1 MGDGTLSRRD
11 LALDLGT
18 ASTRVY
24 EQGHGV
30 VFDEPTVVALH
41 GRTAEVLGVGRQ
53 AWAMAADRPGDV
65 VAVRP
70 LHRGAISNFEL
81 AEQMIR
87 MILRAVGMSRFSR
100 PRVLVC
106 VPSALTP
113 VERRAVEEAVTE
125 AGARSATLVDEPLAA
140 AIGAGLPIHDPVG
153 SMVVDVGGGISEM
166 AMLALGGVVTWKA
179 VPVGGLDMDEAIQR
193 HIRTRYELSVGE
205 AAAEQ
210 IKNEVGSAYPWADA
224 AMAEVQGR
232 HLRTGEQTVV
242 VLGPQE
248 VREVLEDIVGPIV
261 RGARECLAESPPELA
276 HDVLETGLFLTGGG
290 GLLRGLD
297 MRLAQDCEVP
307 VHRTEHPTVTVVIGA
322 GRLLDYEPDQRA
334 AFLTA
339 HRPVP

>member
-1 MGDGTLSRRD
+1 MSRRD

-24 EQGHGV
+24 VQGHGV

-41 GRTAEVLGVGRQ
+41 GRTADVLGVGRQ
-53 AWAMAADRPGDV
+53 AWAMAAARPAEV

-87 MILRAVGMSRFSR
+87 MILRAIGVARFSR

-125 AGARSATLVDEPLAA
+125 AGARSATLLDETLAA

-166 AMLALGGVVTWKA
+166 AMLALEGVITWKA

-193 HIRTRYELSVGE
+193 HVRSRYDLAVGE

-210 IKNEVGSAYPWADA
+210 IKSEVGSAYPSADA
-224 AMAEVQGR
+224 TVAEVQGR
-232 HLRTGEQTVV
+232 HLRTGVQTVV
-242 VLGPQE
+242 VLTPQE
-248 VREVLEDIVGPIV
+248 IREVLEEIVGPIV

-290 GLLRGLD
+290 ALLRGLD

-307 VHRTEHPTVTVVIGA
+307 VHLTEHPLATVVIGA

-334 AFLTA
+334 AFLSA

>member
-1 MGDGTLSRRD
+1 
-11 LALDLGT
+11 
-18 ASTRVY
+18 
-24 EQGHGV
+24 
-30 VFDEPTVVALH
+30 
-41 GRTAEVLGVGRQ
+41 
-53 AWAMAADRPGDV
+53 MAAERPTEV

-81 AEQMIR
+81 TEQMIR
-87 MILRAVGMSRFSR
+87 MILRSIGVARFSK

-153 SMVVDVGGGISEM
+153 SMVVDVGGGTSEM

-193 HIRTRYELSVGE
+193 HVRTRYDLAVGE

-210 IKNEVGSAYPWADA
+210 IKIEVGSAYPSADA
-224 AMAEVQGR
+224 SLAEVRGR
-232 HLRTGEQTVV
+232 HLKTGAQTVV
-242 VLGPQE
+242 VLTPQE
-248 VREVLEDIVGPIV
+248 VREILEEVVVQIVET
-261 RGARECLAESPPELA
+261 ARDCLAESPPELA

-290 GLLRGLD
+290 ALLRGLD
-297 MRLAQDCEVP
+297 MRLAQECEVP
-307 VHRTEHPTVTVVIGA
+307 VHRTEFPLATVAIGA

-334 AFLTA
+334 AFLTT

>member
-1 MGDGTLSRRD
+1 MSRRD
-11 LALDLGT
+11 LAIDLGT
-18 ASTRVY
+18 ANTLVY
-24 EQGHGV
+24 KQGVGL
-30 VFDEPTVVALH
+30 VFDQPTVVALH
-41 GRTAEVLGVGRQ
+41 ARTSEVLAVGRK
-53 AWAMAADRPGDV
+53 AWTMAAERPAEV

-81 AEQMIR
+81 TEQMIR
-87 MILRAVGMSRFSR
+87 MILRSIGVARFSK

-125 AGARSATLVDEPLAA
+125 AGARSATLVDEALAA

-193 HIRTRYELSVGE
+193 HVRTRYDLAVGE

-210 IKNEVGSAYPWADA
+210 IKIEVGSAYPSADA

-232 HLRTGEQTVV
+232 HLKSGAQTVV
-242 VLGPQE
+242 VLTPQE
-248 VREVLEDIVGPIV
+248 VREVLEEIVGQIV
-261 RGARECLAESPPELA
+261 RAARACLAESPPELA

-290 GLLRGLD
+290 ALLRGLD
-297 MRLAQDCEVP
+297 MRLAQECEVP
-307 VHRTEHPTVTVVIGA
+307 VHRTEFPLATVAIGA
-322 GRLLDYEPDQRA
+322 GRLLDYEPDQRT
-334 AFLTA
+334 AFLTT